1 MYSIPLYVVFSF
13 KQLIIGLHLA
23 AEKAPMVNVVAIGL
37 NNCENMEDMSC
48 RDWFEKVLQK

>member
-1 MYSIPLYVVFSF
+1 MVFSF
-13 KQLIIGLHLA
+13 KQLIIGLRIA